1 MGLSE
6 MIGKIV
12 NAPLRAL
19 GLQICRYPLR
29 RPHNEDLSLRTALG
43 KVLARSV
50 DIGTVID
57 VGASDGQ
64 WSKVAME
71 YYPRAS
77 YCLIEAQEVHVES
90 LEAFKAEN
98 PNVDFVTAA
107 AADVVGEV
115 HFRADKPFGGA
126 ASHSGFR
133 QHDIRV
139 PATTIDTLVSER
151 GLKPP
156 FLIKLDTHGFEVEI
170 LEGTADTLRD
180 TALIV
185 VETYNFSV
193 GKRLRFHEMCAF
205 LESKGFRSIGF
216 CDPLHRPRD
225 GFLWQMDLFFMPSDR
240 PEFESTAFE

>member
-98 PNVDFVTAA
+98 PNVDFVC
-107 AADVVGEV
+107 VGEGEEAV
-115 HFRADKPFGGA
+115 VRKARIDLQDAEGGHLGSYVYEYDFDDA
-126 ASHSGFR
+126 GST
-133 QHDIRV
+133 RV
-139 PATTIDTLVSER
+139 VAY
-151 GLKPP
+151 
-156 FLIKLDTHGFEVEI
+156 
-170 LEGTADTLRD
+170 TADGE
-180 TALIV
+180 TAENID
-185 VETYNFSV
+185 ETYTYTFDAEERIARIEARDSADALEWYYLFTYNEEGARV
-193 GKRLRFHEMCAF
+193 GEEKYNSEDELLSSSTF
-205 LESKGFRSIGF
+205 
-216 CDPLHRPRD
+216 
-225 GFLWQMDLFFMPSDR
+225 
-240 PEFESTAFE
+240 EFEIIFR